1 MIIKKKKIKVFN
13 INNKWKVI
21 VYYNIDYDFFNYIA
35 TDMKNL
41 NIKNSIITKV
51 YKTMKSGAAKAV
63 TISSPL
69 KKCSIVGINP
79 TTSIYDLINSIAHEA
94 VHVMEAMLNY
104 YNIDIEG
111 EPPAYTL
118 GHLVQIMI
126 QPLVL
131 I

>member
-1 MIIKKKKIKVFN
+1 MIKKIFN

-21 VYYNIDYDFFNYIA
+21 VYYNIDYNLFDYIA
-35 TDMKNL
+35 DDIYYLEKDDKLVNR
-41 NIKNSIITKV
+41 V
-51 YKTMKSGAAKAV
+51 YKMMKSGRAKAV

-69 KKCSIVGINP
+69 KKCSVVGFNP
-79 TTSIYDLINSIAHEA
+79 TNSKYDLINSIVHEA

-104 YNIDIEG
+104 YDVDITG

-118 GHLVQIMI
+118 GYLVQIMM
-126 QPLVL
+126 QPLSL

>member
-1 MIIKKKKIKVFN
+1 MIKKIFN

-21 VYYNIDYDFFNYIA
+21 VYYNIDYNLFDYIA
-35 TDMKNL
+35 DDIYYLEKDDKLVNR
-41 NIKNSIITKV
+41 V
-51 YKTMKSGAAKAV
+51 YKMMKSGRAKAV

-69 KKCSIVGINP
+69 KKCSVVGFNPIN
-79 TTSIYDLINSIAHEA
+79 SKYDLINSIVHEA

-104 YNIDIEG
+104 YNVDITG

-118 GHLVQIMI
+118 GHLVQIMM
-126 QPLVL
+126 QPLSL

>member
-1 MIIKKKKIKVFN
+1 MIKKVFN

-21 VYYNIDYDFFNYIA
+21 VYYNIDYDFFSYIA
-35 TDMKNL
+35 NDMKNL
-41 NIKNSIITKV
+41 NIKDTTINKV

-69 KKCSIVGINP
+69 KKCSIVGINQ
-79 TTSIYDLINSIAHEA
+79 TKSTYDLINSIAHEA
-94 VHVMEAMLNY
+94 THVMEAILNY
-104 YNIDIEG
+104 YDIDIKG

-118 GHLVQIMI
+118 GYLIQIMI
-126 QPLVL
+126 QPLSL